1 MSDSNQSLK
10 QYEESLLRIL
20 SQSSGPI
27 VENYELIDALKTTKS
42 NVNKIQQLLKS
53 LEQTSAEIEE
63 IRMQYMPVAVRGRVC
78 YFAMASLAQ
87 INNMYQYSL
96 QSFMD
101 IFMKSLTEAAIDTNI
116 ENRIKNIINK
126 LTENVY
132 IYVCTGLFEKHKLMF
147 SFLLATRII

>member
-1 MSDSNQSLK
+1 MTTKLFNPNYTPDVFSTLCVVNHCVTENGLEAQLLNAVVKSERPEQEQKRQQNVKIMSDSNQSLK

-27 VENYELIDALKTTKS
+27 VENYELIDALKTTKQ
-42 NVNKIQQLLKS
+42 NVSKIQQLLKS

-87 INNMYQYSL
+87 INGMYQYSL
-96 QSFMD
+96 
-101 IFMKSLTEAAIDTNI
+101 
-116 ENRIKNIINK
+116 
-126 LTENVY
+126 
-132 IYVCTGLFEKHKLMF
+132 
-147 SFLLATRII
+147 